1 MRVKKAAERE
11 RPKLRP
17 VWPER
22 VSCQDLVRREGE
34 VTGLVLEREAEHN
47 KSQPDIATRRPK
59 TMKTAGDVHTRAG
72 LTELAEPV
80 DAPAQ
85 SGSGAAQLSP
95 RDLAEQE
102 REEASSARLQLEVD
116 LGGRSVAVLVRES
129 DLRLVSPLTMASAEK
144 TIECVVT
151 MALKRALGLDKSAG
165 LSMEPTLNGRR
176 PDDGEPDSW
185 ETLERFVRNGGQ
197 YKANRRLR
205 GGAAPEQARATIVA
219 DASV

>member
-1 MRVKKAAERE
+1 
-11 RPKLRP
+11 
-17 VWPER
+17 
-22 VSCQDLVRREGE
+22 LVRREGE

-59 TMKTAGDVHTRAG
+59 SMKTAGDVHTRTG

-80 DAPAQ
+80 D
-85 SGSGAAQLSP
+85 GSGAAQLSP

-102 REEASSARLQLEVD
+102 REEASARMQLEVD
-116 LGGRSVAVLVRES
+116 LGGRSVAVQVRES

>member
-1 MRVKKAAERE
+1 
-11 RPKLRP
+11 
-17 VWPER
+17 
-22 VSCQDLVRREGE
+22 
-34 VTGLVLEREAEHN
+34 
-47 KSQPDIATRRPK
+47 
-59 TMKTAGDVHTRAG
+59 
-72 LTELAEPV
+72 
-80 DAPAQ
+80 
-85 SGSGAAQLSP
+85 
-95 RDLAEQE
+95 
-102 REEASSARLQLEVD
+102 
-116 LGGRSVAVLVRES
+116 
-129 DLRLVSPLTMASAEK
+129 
-144 TIECVVT
+144 